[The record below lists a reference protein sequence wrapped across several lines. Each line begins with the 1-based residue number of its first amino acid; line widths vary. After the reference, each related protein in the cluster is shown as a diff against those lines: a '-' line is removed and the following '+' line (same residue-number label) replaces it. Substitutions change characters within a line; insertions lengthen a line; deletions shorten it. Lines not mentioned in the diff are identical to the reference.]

1 MVSVVIRNILVI
13 VVVVEIVW
21 GVDVGPGIVMSLM
34 MRIVDDPYLLTLCIQ
49 AGDQAILSL
58 HRTVITQND
67 RVSLTYDEHN
77 TWSLHIK

>member
-1 MVSVVIRNILVI
+1 MISLVVMVVNGSGNSVEVLL
-13 VVVVEIVW
+13 
-21 GVDVGPGIVMSLM
+21 LM
-34 MRIVDDPYLLTLCIQ
+34 LSCIQ

>member
-1 MVSVVIRNILVI
+1 MISPWVVI
-13 VVVVEIVW
+13 VVNGSVNSVEVVEV
-21 GVDVGPGIVMSLM
+21 LM
-34 MRIVDDPYLLTLCIQ
+34 LLLMLSCAQ